1 MITQLDNLFQP
12 IMDKCRD
19 EFGDTPVVTLEYCSP
34 GYIRVTISM
43 MGESNCCSYDN
54 EFENLKAQFDDFVTK
69 CKHHR
74 NGRPRYVRNISDYF
88 VRSPE
93 EIDDE
98 LTRMATNEPRVY
110 QREFNGSVNVT
121 PGYVSAIREEIEW

>member
-43 MGESNCCSYDN
+43 MGESNCYSYDN
-54 EFENLKAQFDDFVTK
+54 EFENLEVQFDDFVTK

-74 NGRPRYVRNISDYF
+74 NARPRYFSNVF
-88 VRSPE
+88 GRSLDEIE
-93 EIDDE
+93 EE
-98 LTRMATNEPRVY
+98 FSRLASSEPRVY
-110 QREFNGSVNVT
+110 QREYNGGLNVT
-121 PGYVSAIREEIEW
+121 PGYINTIREEIEW

>member
-12 IMDKCRD
+12 LMDMCRD

-34 GYIRVTISM
+34 GYIRVTIST
-43 MGESNCCSYDN
+43 MGESNCNSYDN

-74 NGRPRYVRNISDYF
+74 NGRPTNVGYF
-88 VRSPE
+88 SSMFARSLD
-93 EIDDE
+93 EIDEE
-98 LTRMATNEPRVY
+98 LTRCAATEPRVY
-110 QREFNGSVNVT
+110 QREFNGGVNVT
-121 PGYVSAIREEIEW
+121 PGYINIIREEIEW